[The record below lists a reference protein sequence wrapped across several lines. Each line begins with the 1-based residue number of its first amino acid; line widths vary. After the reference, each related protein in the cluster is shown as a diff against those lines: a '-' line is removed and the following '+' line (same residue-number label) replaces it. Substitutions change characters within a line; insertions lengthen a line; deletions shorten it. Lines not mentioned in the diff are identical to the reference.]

1 MLCASFTPAD
11 SHGSEFEKQRLKFLG
26 SCVPEQVIGSGT
38 QGEWYKW
45 KKKGISEYR
54 KANKLKGRTNFK
66 FLA

>member
-1 MLCASFTPAD
+1 MCQLHTCCD

-45 KKKGISEYR
+45 KKKGIPEYR
-54 KANKLKGRTNFK
+54 KANKFKGRTNSK